1 VRIQEDHMAADR
13 TKTYLWCTS
22 CRRSFSHDDAPQDA
36 CPVCGS
42 RLQTVGKWSAIVRGL
57 MSQELAAPEVKTKH
71 RQILRMI
78 WTRNG
83 MGEQYYRVLEPGIPY
98 NRFEAQ
104 VTDLLC
110 RGADEGWARFIMPP
124 SPSNDENAYRLELVD
139 EERFIHELEALFK
152 SGRASR

>member
-1 VRIQEDHMAADR
+1 
-13 TKTYLWCTS
+13 
-22 CRRSFSHDDAPQDA
+22 
-36 CPVCGS
+36 
-42 RLQTVGKWSAIVRGL
+42 
-57 MSQELAAPEVKTKH
+57 
-71 RQILRMI
+71 MI

>member
-1 VRIQEDHMAADR
+1 MANER

-22 CRRSFSHDDAPQDA
+22 CRRSFSHDDVPGGA
-36 CPVCGS
+36 CPICSTPV
-42 RLQTVGKWSAIVRGL
+42 QPVGKWSAIMRGL
-57 MSQELAAPEVKTKH
+57 MSQELAAPEIKTKH
-71 RQILRMI
+71 RQLVRMI

-110 RGADEGWARFIMPP
+110 RGAEEGWARFVMPP
-124 SPSNDENAYRLELVD
+124 APSQDESAYRLEFVD
-139 EERFIHELEALFK
+139 EDRFIIELEALFK
-152 SGRASR
+152 STGNSRG